1 MAAQD
6 HLGRQ
11 WHQPEITVSVHRGI
25 VADSPQNIDQKSDVG
40 MHWSADRS
48 IAEDFAVDNNQPGVT
63 KPYVLHADVP
73 ISSIETDPHT
83 LSWRNVGGIFSGE
96 KEVPVGEGKKIRITG
111 RTTLRQD
118 KSLKDVEKNRHRY
131 PKSRTRTYHPPREAT
146 A

>member
-6 HLGRQ
+6 NLSQ
-11 WHQPEITVSVHRGI
+11 ELFFKAHRGI
-25 VADSPQNIDQKSDVG
+25 VADSPQEINQKSNVG

-48 IAEDFAVDNNQPGVT
+48 IAEDFAVDNNYPGYT
-63 KPYVLHADVP
+63 KPYVFHAEIP
-73 ISSIETDPHT
+73 MSSVETDTDT
-83 LSWRNVGGIFSGE
+83 LSYHSVGGAFSGE

-118 KSLKDVEKNRHRY
+118 KNLTNVEKNRHRY
-131 PKSRTRTYHPPREAT
+131 PKSRTRTYNPPREAT